1 MRLTVNSDLLEAA
14 ALSPL
19 QREGRVT
26 WATGRP
32 GLHPQLGVGGCGL
45 PSGSPT
51 FSVQTPWMV
60 SFSEPHLL
68 TCQSVMM
75 KLLQVLENSSCD
87 DILLRSTPS
96 TSTCLQ

>member
-32 GLHPQLGVGGCGL
+32 GLHPQLGVG
-45 PSGSPT
+45 SPT

-60 SFSEPHLL
+60 SLSEPHLL

-75 KLLQVLENSSCD
+75 KP
-87 DILLRSTPS
+87 RG
-96 TSTCLQ
+96 